1 MTALPDRLAPYDWS
15 LYLVTDTAMCTA
27 AGRTVADTVA
37 EAVAGGAGIVQIRDK
52 DASDEEV
59 ARITRETVA
68 ALERAGRTI
77 TPGDR
82 NARGGSSAPGD
93 PSAQDAATHG
103 GAPAPEHRPVAVF
116 IDDRLDVVHALRQEG
131 LDIHLHVGQE
141 DTPVT
146 EVRAVLGPDP
156 LVGLSAR
163 TPEQFSTAAA
173 LRDETTGAPL
183 VDLVGVGPV
192 HDTLTKAGAPAGI
205 GPKRLASLAE
215 IAAQMGLPSVAIGGI
230 DADRAPALREAP
242 VLGLCVVSAICTSSD
257 PRAAAAAIYSAYR
270 AA

>member
-1 MTALPDRLAPYDWS
+1 MTALPDRLAHYDWS
-15 LYLVTDTAMCTA
+15 LYLVTDTAMCAA

-37 EAVAGGAGIVQIRDK
+37 EAVAGGAGVVQIRDK

-68 ALERAGRTI
+68 TLESAGRSI
-77 TPGDR
+77 TP
-82 NARGGSSAPGD
+82 NGSSVQED
-93 PSAQDAATHG
+93 PSAHDAAPHA
-103 GAPAPEHRPVAVF
+103 GAPARESRPVAVF
-116 IDDRLDVVHALRQEG
+116 IDDRLEVVRALRQEG

-173 LRDETTGAPL
+173 LRDETTGAAL

>member
-15 LYLVTDTAMCTA
+15 LYLVTDTAMCAA

-37 EAVAGGAGIVQIRDK
+37 EAVAGGAGVVQIREK

-68 ALERAGRTI
+68 ALESAGRSI
-77 TPGDR
+77 MP
-82 NARGGSSAPGD
+82 NGSSAQED
-93 PSAQDAATHG
+93 PSAHDAAPDG
-103 GAPAPEHRPVAVF
+103 GAPARESRPVAVF
-116 IDDRLDVVHALRQEG
+116 IDDRLEVVRALRQEG

-173 LRDETTGAPL
+173 LRDETTGAAL

>member
-15 LYLVTDTAMCTA
+15 LYLVTDTAMCAA

-37 EAVAGGAGIVQIRDK
+37 EAVAGGAGVVQIRDK

-68 ALERAGRTI
+68 ALESAGRSI
-77 TPGDR
+77 MP
-82 NARGGSSAPGD
+82 NGSSAQED
-93 PSAQDAATHG
+93 PSAHDAAPDG
-103 GAPAPEHRPVAVF
+103 GAPARESRPVAVF
-116 IDDRLDVVHALRQEG
+116 IDDRLEVVRALRQEG

-146 EVRAVLGPDP
+146 EVRALLGPDP

-173 LRDETTGAPL
+173 LRDETTGAAL

>member
-15 LYLVTDTAMCTA
+15 LYLVTDTAMCA
-27 AGRTVADTVA
+27 ASGRTVADTVA
-37 EAVAGGAGIVQIRDK
+37 EAVAGGAGVVQIRDK

-68 ALERAGRTI
+68 ALESAGRSI
-77 TPGDR
+77 TP
-82 NARGGSSAPGD
+82 NGSSAQED
-93 PSAQDAATHG
+93 PSAHDAAPHA
-103 GAPAPEHRPVAVF
+103 GAPARESRPVAVF
-116 IDDRLDVVHALRQEG
+116 IDDRLEVVRALRQEG

-173 LRDETTGAPL
+173 LRDETTGAAL